1 MVEDYYRWIIPNYRD
16 RQIKEGCLRFEV
28 AEKQAKMQPLKVD
41 EIAKYVNE
49 FLAKLGIRIVE
60 KPKIKFEKSFTD
72 EFHRIIE
79 RLKNEKLSSMDD
91 IIWMK
96 FTTDDYLG
104 VVATSLDINFSTTN
118 TSGKIINHLD
128 KKWNEE
134 FVLVFPLP
142 NIPKPL
148 NRQLIESGI
157 GNYLISKNVPI
168 LNFYSHN
175 M

>member
-1 MVEDYYRWIIPNYRD
+1 
-16 RQIKEGCLRFEV
+16 
-28 AEKQAKMQPLKVD
+28 
-41 EIAKYVNE
+41 
-49 FLAKLGIRIVE
+49 
-60 KPKIKFEKSFTD
+60 
-72 EFHRIIE
+72 
-79 RLKNEKLSSMDD
+79 MDD

-168 LNFYSHN
+168 LDFYSHN